1 MLGGGGKLAPPG
13 RVWDDAAMN
22 RPHIES
28 LTVERYGCVQQC
40 TVALT
45 PLHALVGPN
54 DSGKSTLLTALATMG
69 AWATGLDDPERIA
82 ARDAL
87 TARFERGGD
96 GARLAVTTNGFE
108 WDVRVSRAKAS
119 YVLPGD
125 LSWSEVGKGTPATT
139 RVVGE
144 SPGQANLDTLRAALQ
159 GLIVLRLDPDAL
171 RRPAALI
178 PEGQPVRLRD
188 DRGTGLP
195 GVLDALQARNAD
207 TIAELNARM
216 RALFPTF
223 KSLRLRNT
231 SAHEKALGITLQDGV
246 EVGADEMSEGMLY
259 FLALATL
266 EYIDAAPIVLIEEP
280 ENGLHPARIAE
291 VMRLFRRLSERT
303 QIVLAT
309 HSPLVVNELEGHE
322 ISVVTRPPQLGTQ
335 VVRLSDTPGYAM
347 RSHAY
352 ANGELWL
359 NYCNGVDEA
368 ALLNGGPAP

>member
-1 MLGGGGKLAPPG
+1 
-13 RVWDDAAMN
+13 MN

-28 LTVERYGCVQQC
+28 LTVERYGCVQKC

-69 AWATGLDDPERIA
+69 AWATRMDEPERIA

-87 TARFERGGD
+87 TTRFERGGD
-96 GARLAVTTNGFE
+96 GARLAVKAGGFE
-108 WDVRVSRAKAS
+108 WDVGVVGKQATERLPGGGGGSRVGRGTPIVSR
-119 YVLPGD
+119 VF
-125 LSWSEVGKGTPATT
+125 
-139 RVVGE
+139 GE
-144 SPGQANLDTLRAALQ
+144 NIGHADRDTLRTALQ
-159 GLIVLRLDPDAL
+159 GLTVLRLDPDAL

-231 SAHEKALGITLQDGV
+231 STHEKALGITLQDGV

-266 EYIDAAPIVLIEEP
+266 EYIDATPLVLIEEP

-303 QIVLAT
+303 QMVLAT

-322 ISVVTRPPQLGTQ
+322 ISVVTRPPDRGTQ

-347 RSHAY
+347 RARPTPTASS
-352 ANGELWL
+352 G
-359 NYCNGVDEA
+359 
-368 ALLNGGPAP
+368 

>member
-1 MLGGGGKLAPPG
+1 MGGGGGKLAPPG
-13 RVWDDAAMN
+13 PLWDDAPMK
-22 RPHIES
+22 RPHIET

-69 AWATGLDDPERIA
+69 AWATRQDDPERIA

-96 GARLAVTTNGFE
+96 GARLAVTTGGVE
-108 WDVRVSRAKAS
+108 WDVRIVGKQATER
-119 YVLPGD
+119 LPGGGGG
-125 LSWSEVGKGTPATT
+125 SPVGRGTPVAS

-144 SPGQANLDTLRAALQ
+144 NVGHGDRDALRAAIQ
-159 GLIVLRLDPDAL
+159 GVTVLRLDPDAL
-171 RRPAALI
+171 RRPSALI
-178 PEGQPVRLRD
+178 PEGQPVRLLD

-195 GVLDALQARNAD
+195 GVLDALQARSLD
-207 TIAELNARM
+207 TISELNGRM

-223 KSLRLRNT
+223 RSLRLRNT
-231 SAHEKALGITLQDGV
+231 SSHEKALGITLVDGI
-246 EVGADEMSEGMLY
+246 EVSADEMSEGMLY
-259 FLALATL
+259 FLALAAL
-266 EYIDAAPIVLIEEP
+266 EFIDATPLVLIEEP

-291 VMRLFRRLSERT
+291 VMRLFRRLAERT

-309 HSPLVVNELEGHE
+309 HSPLVVNEMEGHE
-322 ISVVTRPPQLGTQ
+322 ISVVTRPPERGTQ
-335 VVRLSDTPGYAM
+335 VVRLSDTPSYAM
-347 RSHAY
+347 RSQAY

>member
-1 MLGGGGKLAPPG
+1 MK
-13 RVWDDAAMN
+13 

-45 PLHALVGPN
+45 PLHGLVGPN

-69 AWATGLDDPERIA
+69 AWATRMDDPERIA

-96 GARLAVTTNGFE
+96 GARLAVTTGGFE
-108 WDVRVSRAKAS
+108 WDVRVTK
-119 YVLPGD
+119 
-125 LSWSEVGKGTPATT
+125 
-139 RVVGE
+139 
-144 SPGQANLDTLRAALQ
+144 GQAKERLPSDPAGGTQISRRTTHVSRVFGENIGHADRDTLRAALQ
-159 GLIVLRLDPDAL
+159 GLTVLRLDPDAL

-178 PEGQPVRLRD
+178 PEGQPVRLQD

-195 GVLDALQARNAD
+195 GVLDALQARDAD

-266 EYIDAAPIVLIEEP
+266 EFIDAAPLVLIEEP

-322 ISVVTRPPQLGTQ
+322 ISVVTRPPERGTQ

-347 RSHAY
+347 RAQAY

>member
-1 MLGGGGKLAPPG
+1 MQK
-13 RVWDDAAMN
+13 
-22 RPHIES
+22 
-28 LTVERYGCVQQC
+28 C

-54 DSGKSTLLTALATMG
+54 DSGKSTLLRALATLG
-69 AWATGLDDPERIA
+69 AWATRFDDPERIA

-87 TARFERGGD
+87 TARFERGG
-96 GARLAVTTNGFE
+96 GGTRLAVKAGGFE
-108 WDVRVSRAKAS
+108 WDVRVSRATATYLLS
-119 YVLPGD
+119 GD
-125 LSWSEVGKGTPATT
+125 PSWSEVGKGTPAAT

-195 GVLDALQARNAD
+195 GVLDALQARNTD
-207 TIAELNARM
+207 TISELNARM

-266 EYIDAAPIVLIEEP
+266 EYIDAAPLVLIEEP

-309 HSPLVVNELEGHE
+309 HSPLVLNELQGHE
-322 ISVVTRPPQLGTQ
+322 ISVVTRPPKLGTQ
-335 VVRLSDTPGYAM
+335 VVRLSDTPSYAM
-347 RSHAY
+347 RSQAY

-368 ALLNGGPAP
+368 ALLNGGPAT